1 MSDALSR
8 AKRNNSPVNM
18 TPLALPAKWGGQVN
32 VVDGY
37 AVFDT
42 EVNGW
47 RAGAL
52 NLMAYQRDHGINTLV
67 GIANRWAPSPD
78 GTALNLGNNPSA
90 YATNVS
96 KASGIP
102 VDQVL
107 NLFDEATML
116 KVLAGMA
123 VAEDSRVIWD
133 PAKLKL
139 GVDQALVVSGHPS
152 APPVV
157 LVIPVTQPV
166 LPVVIETT
174 LGTSADAYHLWLA
187 EVLGDSQV
195 VFTAG
200 WQAALKSRGLT

>member
-8 AKRNNSPVNM
+8 AKRNNSPLNM

-52 NLMAYQRDHGINTLV
+52 NLMAYQRDHGINTLT

-90 YATNVS
+90 YATNIS

-102 VDQVL
+102 VGQVL
-107 NLFDEATML
+107 NLLDEATLL
-116 KVLAGMA
+116 KVAAGMA

-133 PAKLKL
+133 PANLKL
-139 GVDQALVVSGHPS
+139 GVDQALGVSGHPS
-152 APPVV
+152 VAPVV
-157 LVIPVTQPV
+157 PVALPVTQ
-166 LPVVIETT
+166 LPPATA
-174 LGTSADAYHLWLA
+174 LGTPEDAYHLWLA
-187 EVLGDSQV
+187 AALGDSQV

-200 WQAALKSRGLT
+200 WQAALKSRGIT